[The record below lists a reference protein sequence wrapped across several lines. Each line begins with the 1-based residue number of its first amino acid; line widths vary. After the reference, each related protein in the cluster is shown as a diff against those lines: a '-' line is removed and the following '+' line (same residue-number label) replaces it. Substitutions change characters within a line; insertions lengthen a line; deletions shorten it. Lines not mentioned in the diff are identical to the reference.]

1 MTTLTA
7 SQILSSYSEMGDH
20 AAPRFGA
27 IRALFARMAAAAQA
41 DTARCSTAGMSEHLL
56 RDIGLTR
63 GDLHVIDL

>member
-1 MTTLTA
+1 MTTLT
-7 SQILSSYSEMGDH
+7 SSLLLSAYSDIGDH
-20 AAPRFGA
+20 LSPRFGA

-41 DTARCSTAGMSEHLL
+41 DTARRSTAGLSEHLL

>member
-1 MTTLTA
+1 M
-7 SQILSSYSEMGDH
+7 SDHLS
-20 AAPRFGA
+20 PRFGA

-41 DTARCSTAGMSEHLL
+41 DTARRSVAGLPEHLL